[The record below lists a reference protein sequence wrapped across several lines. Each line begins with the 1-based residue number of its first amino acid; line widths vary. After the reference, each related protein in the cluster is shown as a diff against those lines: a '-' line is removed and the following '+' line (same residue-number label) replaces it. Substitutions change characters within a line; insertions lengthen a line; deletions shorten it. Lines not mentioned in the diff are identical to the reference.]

1 MRNAWGV
8 KWADFLT
15 TSYQALSS
23 QVKTHR
29 VDQEK
34 RARPPPPRVAR
45 CSARRPE
52 TR

>member
-1 MRNAWGV
+1 MRNARGV

-34 RARPPPPRVAR
+34 HTRPPPRVAR